1 MLAGFSHEP
10 AVELAERLKAVTP
23 PGLDRC
29 FFADN
34 GSAAVEV
41 ALKMSYH
48 FWRNQGR
55 SEKSRFITLSGAYHG
70 ETLGALAVGNVPLYR
85 DTYRPL
91 LMEAISVPSPD
102 CHAREEGETGTAFA
116 EHMILEMEKILA
128 EQANRVAAVIVEPL
142 IQCAA
147 GMRMVPTRLSV
158 AAARRV
164 QPLRGPSDRGRNRG
178 GFRPHGNAV
187 RVRTGRRLSGLS
199 LPVEGFDR
207 GLFAALRSNDDG
219 GRLCR
224 LL

>member
-10 AVELAERLKAVTP
+10 AVELAERLTAVTP

-70 ETLGALAVGNVPLYR
+70 ETLGALAVDKVPLYR

-91 LMEAISVPSPD
+91 LKEAISVPSPD
-102 CHAREEGETGTAFA
+102 CHAREEGETWTAFA
-116 EHMILEMEKILA
+116 EHMILEMEKSLRSRPT
-128 EQANRVAAVIVEPL
+128 ESPPL
-142 IQCAA
+142 SSS
-147 GMRMVPTRLSV
+147 PWFN
-158 AAARRV
+158 ARR
-164 QPLRGPSDRGRNRG
+164 
-178 GFRPHGNAV
+178 
-187 RVRTGRRLSGLS
+187 
-199 LPVEGFDR
+199 E
-207 GLFAALRSNDDG
+207 
-219 GRLCR
+219 CEW
-224 LL
+224 